1 MSELLVAADTNAVP
15 IWFVTEES
23 FAAVR
28 KGLSDAQQDW
38 IAANGFE
45 ATPGRH
51 LVLPGPDGALAGVVL
66 GLESSVA
73 RHRDVFLP
81 GKLVTVLPAGVYRFA
96 NASHYDRL
104 ATLGWVLG
112 CYRFNLYRS
121 NKFKPLRLVASDGID
136 SDEIAAI
143 AEATILGRDLINTP
157 ANDLG
162 PEELALAARKLA
174 EKHKA
179 VFKVIVGDDL
189 LTENFP
195 MIHAVGRA
203 SSRAPRLIDFTWGEP
218 SHPKVTLVGKGVI
231 FDTGGLDIKPGSN
244 MVLMK
249 KDMGGAASVL
259 ACASMIV
266 SAGLPIRLRVLIPAV
281 ENSISANAFRPSD
294 ILASR
299 KGISVEIGNTDAEG
313 RLVLGDAL
321 ALADEEAPEL
331 IVDMATLTGA
341 ARVALGPDLPPLF
354 THSNEVADA
363 LLLHASRE
371 GDPLWRLPL
380 WPPYDALLD
389 SKAADIN
396 NAPAGGFAGAITA
409 ALFLNRFV
417 EKAGAY
423 VHLDIYGWVPSA
435 KPGRPEGGEVMGA
448 RALYSY
454 LKARYG

>member
-1 MSELLVAADTNAVP
+1 MSELLLAADDKAVP
-15 IWFVTEES
+15 IWFVTKENS
-23 FAAVR
+23 ASVL
-28 KGLSDAQQDW
+28 KGLPQAQQNW

-45 ATPGRH
+45 AKAGHH
-51 LVLPGPDGALAGVVL
+51 LVLPGAGDALGGVVF
-66 GLESSVA
+66 GLEAESA

-81 GKLVTVLPAGVYRFA
+81 AKLVTVLPAGTYRFV
-96 NASHYDRL
+96 NSSHDDRL
-104 ATLGWVLG
+104 ATLGWLLG
-112 CYRFNLYRS
+112 LYRFNRYRS
-121 NKFKPLRLVASDGID
+121 NDIKALRLIAPDGIVR
-136 SDEIAAI
+136 DEIAGI
-143 AEATILGRDLINTP
+143 AESVSFARDLINTP

-162 PEELALAARKLA
+162 PGELALAARKLA

-179 VFKVIVGDDL
+179 AFKVIVGDDL
-189 LTENFP
+189 LKENFP

-203 SSRAPRLIDFTWGEP
+203 SSRAPRLIDFSWGDP
-218 SHPKVTLVGKGVI
+218 AHPKVTLVGKGVI
-231 FDTGGLDIKPGSN
+231 FDTGGLDIKPGAS
-244 MVLMK
+244 MLLMK

-259 ACASMIV
+259 ACASMIMA
-266 SAGLPIRLRVLIPAV
+266 AGLRIRLRVLIPAV

-299 KGISVEIGNTDAEG
+299 KGLSVEIGNTDAEG

-354 THSNEVADA
+354 SRDDAVANA
-363 LLLHASRE
+363 LLAHAAEE

-380 WPPYDALLD
+380 WPPYDSMLE

-396 NAPAGGFAGAITA
+396 NAPGGGLAGAITA

-417 EKAGAY
+417 EKAAAY
-423 VHLDIYGWVPSA
+423 VHLDIYAWNPST

-448 RALYSY
+448 RALYGY
-454 LKARYG
+454 LKKKYG